1 MRPGDIP
8 LRRHTTLHAFGC
20 ALVAVATFATLPTLA
35 AEQKPNIL
43 FILADNVGYG
53 DLGAYGGGELR
64 GAPTPR
70 LDQLAAESLRLT
82 QFLVEPGCTPSRAA
96 LMTGRYSIRSGLS
109 LVAVAGSPISLPA
122 TEITMAEMLRDAGYA
137 TAMFGKWHL
146 GSQPSSLPQQK
157 GFDQFYGIPP
167 GDTWD
172 AFLVIP
178 QGRQTKTLEIP
189 LDQGPQI
196 VEAKRGE
203 PLRAVKP
210 YTAEVRRDIDWELV
224 DRGVDFMQ
232 RQQAAGTPFFLY
244 LPISRTHFP
253 NLPSKPFEDAS
264 RIGPF
269 GDSLME
275 GDAVVG
281 KMLDALKELGL
292 ERDTLVVFASDNG
305 PQGEVVREFGGDMPD
320 MGSPGPY
327 RGELGDASE
336 GSIRTAALIRW
347 PGQIR
352 PRSSYA
358 MFSIMDFFPTL
369 ARLAG
374 GKVPDDRPI
383 DGVDQTDLLLGT
395 SDTGRR
401 DALLTFIGPEL
412 VTVRWKQFRTYFAD
426 VAPGR
431 SGWGGAHLLPGTGSS
446 AAPMNGYPKVFNI
459 EADPREEHNIGALY
473 EWVIGPTLKV
483 VEDYK
488 ASLNRYP
495 NPPAANITR
504 F

>member
-1 MRPGDIP
+1 M
-8 LRRHTTLHAFGC
+8 RRHTMLYAFGC
-20 ALVAVATFATLPTLA
+20 ALVAVATFAALPA
-35 AEQKPNIL
+35 RAQEKKPNVV
-43 FILADNVGYG
+43 FILADNIGYG
-53 DLGAYGGGELR
+53 DLGVYGGGELR

-70 LDQLAAESLRLT
+70 LDKLAAESLRLT

-122 TEITMAEMLRDAGYA
+122 TETTMAEMLRDAGYA

-146 GSQPSSLPQQK
+146 GAQPYSLPQNK
-157 GFDQFYGIPP
+157 GFDEFYGIPP
-167 GDTWD
+167 SDTWD

-196 VEAKRGE
+196 VEATRGE
-203 PLRAVKP
+203 PLRTVKP

-232 RQQAAGTPFFLY
+232 RQRAAGKPFFLY

-253 NLPSKPFEDAS
+253 NLPSKRFEGAS
-264 RIGPF
+264 RIGQF

-292 ERDTLVVFASDNG
+292 EQDTIVVFASDNG
-305 PQGEVVREFGGDMPD
+305 PNGEVVREFGGDMPD

-352 PRSSYA
+352 PRSTYA
-358 MFSIMDFFPTL
+358 MVSIMDFFPTL

-401 DALLTFIGPEL
+401 DALLTFVGPDL
-412 VTVRWKQFRTYFAD
+412 VAVRWKQFRTYFAD
-426 VAPGR
+426 IAPGR
-431 SGWGGAHLLPGTGSS
+431 SSWGLIDDLPHRRQLS
-446 AAPMNGYPKVFNI
+446 
-459 EADPREEHNIGALY
+459 DR
-473 EWVIGPTLKV
+473 
-483 VEDYK
+483 
-488 ASLNRYP
+488 ASGCCLTVRRMM
-495 NPPAANITR
+495 A
-504 F
+504 

>member
-1 MRPGDIP
+1 MSMT
-8 LRRHTTLHAFGC
+8 RRTQLGVLLLA
-20 ALVAVATFATLPTLA
+20 AVALGNGPA
-35 AEQKPNIL
+35 AAQQQKPNIL

-53 DLGAYGGGELR
+53 DLGPYGGGELR

-70 LDQLAAESLRLT
+70 IDQLAAESLRLT

-96 LMTGRYSIRSGLS
+96 LMTARYSIRSGLS
-109 LVAVAGSPISLPA
+109 LIAVAGSPISLPA
-122 TEITMAEMLRDAGYA
+122 TEITMAEMLREAGYA

-146 GSQPSSLPQQK
+146 GSQPHSQPQNK
-157 GFDQFYGIPP
+157 GFDEFYGIPP

-172 AFLVIP
+172 AFLMIS
-178 QGRQTKTLEIP
+178 QGRQTKTLDIP
-189 LDQGPQI
+189 LDRGPQI

-203 PLRAVKP
+203 PLKAVKP
-210 YTAEVRRDIDWELV
+210 YTEEVWRAIDWELV
-224 DRGVDFMQ
+224 ERGVDFMN
-232 RQQAAGTPFFLY
+232 RQKVAGKPFFLY

-253 NLPSKPFEDAS
+253 NLPSKGFEGRS
-264 RIGPF
+264 RIGQF

-281 KMLDALKELGL
+281 RMLDALKELGV
-292 ERDTLVVFASDNG
+292 ENDTIVVFASDNG

-320 MGSPGPY
+320 MGSPGPF

-336 GSIRTAALIRW
+336 GSIRTAAMIRW
-347 PGQIR
+347 PGRIR
-352 PRSSYA
+352 PRSSYT

-369 ARLAG
+369 ARFAG

-383 DGVDQTDLLLGT
+383 DGVDQADLVLGA
-395 SDTGRR
+395 SEAGRR
-401 DALLTFIGPEL
+401 DALLTFVGPDL
-412 VTVRWKQFRTYFAD
+412 VAARWKQFRTYFVD
-426 VAPGR
+426 VAPAR
-431 SGWGGAHLLPGTGSS
+431 SGWGGSHLLAGTGSS
-446 AAPMNGYPKVFNI
+446 ASQMNGYPKVFNI
-459 EADPREEHNIGALY
+459 ESDPREEHNIGALY

-483 VEDYK
+483 VEEYK
-488 ASLNRYP
+488 ATLRRYP